1 MLIPPGPG
9 TPEAVRA
16 TLKSFHEALRE
27 VQAPG
32 RPQALFAA
40 AQADLPPPAAYP
52 NSLVLV
58 ADLDVLAISNGV
70 HWIRQDT
77 GAVIV

>member
-9 TPEAVRA
+9 APESVRA
-16 TLKSFHEALRE
+16 TLRSFHEALRE
-27 VQAPG
+27 LQAPG
-32 RPQALFAA
+32 RPQAVFAV
-40 AQADLPPPAAYP
+40 AQASLPPAGAYP